1 MAPAKSMP
9 RSVRSIVTIQDERE
23 AARHARGH
31 IAVIDD
37 DPSVRGAV
45 SAILRHEGYAVDEFA
60 SAPEFIEF
68 EQRAEPMF
76 PGPRCLLLDVKMP
89 NASGL
94 DLQRELQQLG
104 FSVPIVFM
112 SGGSSAGEAVQAMK
126 AGAMDFL
133 IKPFDDEELLD
144 SVNQALSRHSAD
156 ELRSLSSTDVAVRF
170 ASLSAR
176 ESQIAKLV
184 SQGYMNQQIADQLG
198 IAERTVKLHRM
209 HMMRKLGAANVIEL
223 VRMLD
228 AMH

>member
-1 MAPAKSMP
+1 MRRPI
-9 RSVRSIVTIQDERE
+9 RSVITIQDERE
-23 AARHARGH
+23 AVRHARGH
-31 IAVIDD
+31 IGVIDD

-45 SAILRHEGYAVDEFA
+45 AAMLRHEGYAVTEFA
-60 SAPEFIEF
+60 SAAEFIAF
-68 EQRAEPMF
+68 EAKADPMF

-89 NASGL
+89 STSGL
-94 DLQRELQQLG
+94 DLQRELLDRG
-104 FSVPIVFM
+104 WNFSIVFM

-126 AGAMDFL
+126 AGALDFL
-133 IKPFDDEELLD
+133 IKPFDDEQLID
-144 SVNQALSRHSAD
+144 SVEKAL
-156 ELRSLSSTDVAVRF
+156 LRSSTDRQNFLSSADIATRH

-176 ESQIAKLV
+176 ESQIARLV

-209 HMMRKLGAANVIEL
+209 HMMRKMGAGNVIEL

>member
-1 MAPAKSMP
+1 MRRPI
-9 RSVRSIVTIQDERE
+9 RSVITIQDERE
-23 AARHARGH
+23 AVRHSRGH
-31 IAVIDD
+31 IGVIDD

-45 SAILRHEGYAVDEFA
+45 AAMLRHEGYAVNEFA
-60 SAPEFIEF
+60 SAAEFIAF
-68 EQRAEPMF
+68 EDKADPMF

-89 NASGL
+89 TASGL
-94 DLQRELQQLG
+94 DLQRALLERG
-104 FSVPIVFM
+104 TTVPIVFM

-126 AGAMDFL
+126 AGALDFL
-133 IKPFDDEELLD
+133 IKPFDDEQLID
-144 SVNQALSRHSAD
+144 SVDKALSRNSAD
-156 ELRSLSSTDVAVRF
+156 RRDLVSSADISTRY

-176 ESQIAKLV
+176 ESQIARLV

-209 HMMRKLGAANVIEL
+209 HMMRKMGAGNVIEL